1 MALNVKLIQEYA
13 LKEYKDFLKKIEK
26 EKRNKQALS
35 YFENYSFRR
44 YLVDNDPYAFDC
56 GMTLPFC
63 CSVDEVT
70 FLYKYDLVKYI
81 LHSLALEPSPK
92 YIIHISDKDQKQYQH
107 YLDLGFEVT
116 KHYMGNH
123 KKMLTWLELDLTK
136 YTF

>member
-13 LKEYKDFLKKIEK
+13 LKVYKEYLKYIKDEELNPEG
-26 EKRNKQALS
+26 
-35 YFENYSFRR
+35 YSFKR
-44 YLVDNDPYAFDC
+44 YIGSDYDIHYN
-56 GMTLPFC
+56 GSSLPFC
-63 CSVDEVT
+63 CSVDEVSYINKNDLT
-70 FLYKYDLVKYI
+70 YYVLYA
-81 LHSLALEPSPK
+81 LALEYGPK
-92 YIIHISDKDQKQYQH
+92 YIIHISDKNQKQYQH

>member
-13 LKEYKDFLKKIEK
+13 LKVYKEYLKYIKDEELNPEG
-26 EKRNKQALS
+26 
-35 YFENYSFRR
+35 YSFRR
-44 YLVDNDPYAFDC
+44 YLADNDPYAFDY
-56 GMTLPFC
+56 GMALPFC
-63 CSVDEVT
+63 CSVHEVT
-70 FLYKYDLVKYI
+70 FQHKDDIVKYI
-81 LHSLALEPSPK
+81 LRSLAIEQGPK

>member
-1 MALNVKLIQEYA
+1 MRCNMALNVKLIQEYA
-13 LKEYKDFLKKIEK
+13 LKVYKEYLKYIKDEELNPEG
-26 EKRNKQALS
+26 
-35 YFENYSFRR
+35 YSFKR
-44 YLVDNDPYAFDC
+44 YIGNDYEIHYN
-56 GMTLPFC
+56 GSSLPFC

-81 LHSLALEPSPK
+81 LYSLALEYGPK

>member
-1 MALNVKLIQEYA
+1 MALNVKLIQKYA
-13 LKEYKDFLKKIEK
+13 LKEYKEFLKKIE
-26 EKRNKQALS
+26 EENHNQYALS
-35 YFENYSFRR
+35 YFKNYSFRK
-44 YLVDNDPYAFDC
+44 YLADDPYTCDD

-81 LHSLALEPSPK
+81 LHSLAIEQGPK
-92 YIIHISDKDQKQYQH
+92 YIIHISDKNQKQYQH

>member
-13 LKEYKDFLKKIEK
+13 LKVYKEYLKYIKDEELNPEG
-26 EKRNKQALS
+26 
-35 YFENYSFRR
+35 YSFKR
-44 YLVDNDPYAFDC
+44 YIGNDYEIPYN
-56 GMTLPFC
+56 GSSLPFC
-63 CSVDEVT
+63 CSVDEVSYLNKNDLMCYV
-70 FLYKYDLVKYI
+70 LYA
-81 LHSLALEPSPK
+81 LALEYGPK
-92 YIIHISDKDQKQYQH
+92 YIIHISDKDQEQYQH

>member
-13 LKEYKDFLKKIEK
+13 LKVYKEYLKYIKDK
-26 EKRNKQALS
+26 ELNP
-35 YFENYSFRR
+35 EGYSFKG
-44 YLVDNDPYAFDC
+44 YISNDYKIHYN
-56 GMTLPFC
+56 GSSLPFC

-81 LHSLALEPSPK
+81 LYSLALEYGPK

-107 YLDLGFEVT
+107 YLDLGFKVT

-123 KKMLTWLELDLTK
+123 EKMLTWLELDLTK

>member
-13 LKEYKDFLKKIEK
+13 LKEYKEFLRYLK
-26 EKRNKQALS
+26 EECDDSK
-35 YFENYSFRR
+35 YYSFRR

-81 LHSLALEPSPK
+81 LRSLALEHGPK
-92 YIIHISDKDQKQYQH
+92 YIIHISDQNQKQYQH

>member
-1 MALNVKLIQEYA
+1 MALNVKLIQKYA
-13 LKEYKDFLKKIEK
+13 LNEYKNFLKKIE
-26 EKRNKQALS
+26 EENHNQHALS
-35 YFENYSFRR
+35 YFKNYSFRK
-44 YLVDNDPYAFDC
+44 YLADDPYTCDD

-70 FLYKYDLVKYI
+70 FLYKDDLVKYI
-81 LHSLALEPSPK
+81 LHSLALEHGPK
-92 YIIHISDKDQKQYQH
+92 YIIHISDQNQKQYQH

>member
-13 LKEYKDFLKKIEK
+13 LKVYRDFLKYVK
-26 EKRNKQALS
+26 EECDDPK
-35 YFENYSFRR
+35 YYSFRK
-44 YLVDNDPYAFDC
+44 YITDDYDIWDSGSA
-56 GMTLPFC
+56 LPFC
-63 CSVDEVT
+63 CSVDEVS
-70 FLYKYDLVKYI
+70 FLQKNELIYYI
-81 LHSLALEPSPK
+81 LYALALEPGPK
-92 YIIHISDKDQKQYQH
+92 YIIHISDKNQKQYQH

>member
-13 LKEYKDFLKKIEK
+13 LKVYKEYLKYIKDEELNPEV
-26 EKRNKQALS
+26 
-35 YFENYSFRR
+35 YSFRR
-44 YLVDNDPYAFDC
+44 YLADNDPYAFDY
-56 GMTLPFC
+56 GMALPFC
-63 CSVDEVT
+63 CSVHEVT
-70 FLYKYDLVKYI
+70 FQHKDDIVKYI
-81 LHSLALEPSPK
+81 LRSLAIEQGPK